1 MAVAASAGVGLL
13 ITAVPQVEL
22 ALKAIGS
29 IYLLYLAFRI
39 AGSPAMNRTDVGRPL
54 GLVQAAALQ
63 WVNPKAWIFVVAAVT
78 AYRPAEFSVV
88 VGSALVVLTMMIVVV
103 PSSAIWAAG
112 GSVLNR
118 FVASDRAHRL
128 VSIGL
133 AAILAL
139 TVAYIWI

>member
-1 MAVAASAGVGLL
+1 
-13 ITAVPQVEL
+13 
-22 ALKAIGS
+22 
-29 IYLLYLAFRI
+29 
-39 AGSPAMNRTDVGRPL
+39 MNRTDVGRPL

-78 AYRPAEFSVV
+78 AYRPADFSVV